1 MTSGNDHLTI
11 HQLHG
16 QELLP
21 WLDSLGA
28 LRISV
33 FHEYPYLY
41 DGNLEYERD
50 YLSTYVRSAGS
61 MVALVT
67 SGSSSEVLGA
77 TTCIPLVDEGA
88 EFQQPFLEHG
98 YDLKE
103 ICYFGESILTPSLR
117 GQGIGKQ
124 FFQYREA
131 HARSLGLKVAAFCA
145 VDRPADHPLS
155 PPGYRKLDEFWLAQ
169 GFKRHA
175 ELQATF
181 VWKEIQEEVES
192 PKTLTFW
199 LKDL

>member
-1 MTSGNDHLTI
+1 MTSDNDHLTI

-21 WLDSLGA
+21 WLDGLGA

-41 DGNLEYERD
+41 DGNLEYERE
-50 YLSTYVRSAGS
+50 YLSTYIRSEGS

-67 SGSSSEVLGA
+67 ADSSREVLGA

-88 EFQQPFLEHG
+88 EFQQPFLEQG
-98 YDLKE
+98 CDLKD

-117 GQGIGKQ
+117 GRGIGKQ

-131 HARSLGLKVAAFCA
+131 HARNLGFKIAAFCA
-145 VDRPADHPLS
+145 VDRPADHPLC
-155 PPGYRKLDEFWLAQ
+155 PPGYRKLDQFWLAQ
-169 GFKRHA
+169 GFKKHP

-181 VWKEIQEEVES
+181 VWKEIQEEEES